1 MAGLAPVLPLARD
14 EVDGYALIKDFKTLA
29 EQNLKMLLLTAQGE
43 RMMDPE
49 FGVGLKNYL
58 FEVDHHTTYSRLDT
72 AIRSQVRKY
81 FPYMEIR
88 NIEFIGGN
96 DDHLLSI
103 NIIYFIKPLKI
114 TSSLVFEY
122 NYKFSD
128 LTLVVD

>member
-1 MAGLAPVLPLARD
+1 
-14 EVDGYALIKDFKTLA
+14 
-29 EQNLKMLLLTAQGE
+29 
-43 RMMDPE
+43 
-49 FGVGLKNYL
+49 
-58 FEVDHHTTYSRLDT
+58 
-72 AIRSQVRKY
+72 
-81 FPYMEIR
+81 MEIR